1 MRQRPSSPA
10 EGSIPK
16 EQKMT
21 SVTRRDLVKT
31 VAAAPALMAGLNFV
45 AGGAAADETKTGAG
59 AASVPTERFDFVV
72 AGAGHNSLTCGA
84 YLAKAGYR
92 VLVLEGHQVI
102 GGGCKTQEI
111 LLPGFKEDL
120 CSSCHTVILRN
131 PLAINNELDLD
142 QYGYEL
148 LHPEVVLHYHFKT
161 APHSPSFT
169 ITLSAPLPPS
179 LRCRNEMRKPSDAP
193 PRRAPR
199 SRHRK
204 YPPGR
209 SRRAYRRTPPTN

>member
-1 MRQRPSSPA
+1 
-10 EGSIPK
+10 
-16 EQKMT
+16 MT
-21 SVTRRDLVKT
+21 SVTRRDLVKSM
-31 VAAAPALMAGLNFV
+31 AAAPALMAGLNFV

-59 AASVPTERFDFVV
+59 AASIPTERFDFVI

-92 VLVLEGHQVI
+92 VLILEGHQAI
-102 GGGCKTQEI
+102 GGGCKTQEV

-148 LHPEVVLHYHFKT
+148 LHPEVVLHYVGAEIQGEEIDAFGAWTSPDLGSELFQSLSQLLAVTSSNFLICT
-161 APHSPSFT
+161 A
-169 ITLSAPLPPS
+169 TLSFCHA
-179 LRCRNEMRKPSDAP
+179 
-193 PRRAPR
+193 
-199 SRHRK
+199 
-204 YPPGR
+204 
-209 SRRAYRRTPPTN
+209 